1 MNLFRQ
7 FDSDDVSVVISE
19 LLIATADSSDAL
31 IDGSVNEVL
40 HALRERMKLDVVFV
54 SEFIDGQRVIRFV
67 DRADSAPVVQAG
79 DANPL
84 EETFCQRVVD
94 GRLPELIHDVAALPR
109 ATDLPPVPFPIGAHL
124 STPVVLKGGRA
135 YGTLCCFSSAPNPQL
150 RERDLQTLRH
160 CAQLVA
166 RKLDL
171 ADAQGIKEPP
181 ANWALEPM
189 DAYESKVWKLP

>member
-1 MNLFRQ
+1 MNVFRQ
-7 FDSDDVSVVISE
+7 FEMDDVSVVISE

-31 IDGSVNEVL
+31 LDGSVNEVL
-40 HALRERMKLDVVFV
+40 RMLRERMSLDVVFV
-54 SEFIDGQRVIRFV
+54 SEFVDGQRVFRFV
-67 DRADSAPVVQAG
+67 DRSNSAPALHAG
-79 DANPL
+79 DSNPL
-84 EETFCQRVVD
+84 EETYCQRVVD
-94 GRLPELIHDVAALPR
+94 GRLPELIQDVAALPR
-109 ATDLPPVPFPIGAHL
+109 GTDLPPLPFSIGAHL

-181 ANWALEPM
+181 PGWALEPM
-189 DAYESKVWKLP
+189 KAYESKVWMLP